1 MQICTIEFIGV
12 RYLKVSTWSHIAES
26 SDSETESSDSE
37 TESSDSETESSDS
50 ESSTDN

>member
-1 MQICTIEFIGV
+1 MPLPG
-12 RYLKVSTWSHIAES
+12 SHIA
-26 SDSETESSDSE
+26 ESSDSE